1 VFPSNVVIFISSNS
15 CFLDYHYWYSM
26 MGFLS
31 WFYVEAKAFEL
42 SVEEGHL
49 VLRIVERSRGVS

>member
-1 VFPSNVVIFISSNS
+1 
-15 CFLDYHYWYSM
+15 